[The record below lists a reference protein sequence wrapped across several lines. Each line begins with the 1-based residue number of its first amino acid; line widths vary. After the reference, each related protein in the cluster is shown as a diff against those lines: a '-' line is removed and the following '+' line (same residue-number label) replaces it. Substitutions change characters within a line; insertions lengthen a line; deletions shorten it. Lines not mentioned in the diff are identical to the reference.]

1 MSHSLCK
8 SSIEYAF
15 TEFAI
20 HQVSFLKVM
29 GHGMLNFRRYYEVT
43 GKEYICLYVVGCLFV
58 CFCFLFVCVCL
69 FSVKATNMLVSGS
82 SVLVCI
88 WSCMHKHPY
97 RHSCIFNGG
106 WWLYTYYIFT
116 HINTFCILKNF

>member
-8 SSIEYAF
+8 SSIEYAS

-43 GKEYICLYVVGCLFV
+43 GKEFICPYVF
-58 CFCFLFVCVCL
+58 FFLFL
-69 FSVKATNMLVSGS
+69 KATDMLVSES
-82 SVLVCI
+82 SM
-88 WSCMHKHPY
+88 CMYMDMHAQ
-97 RHSCIFNGG
+97 
-106 WWLYTYYIFT
+106 T
-116 HINTFCILKNF
+116 